1 MADATTDHERFT
13 RLFLSHEPD
22 ILRAILPFVPHR
34 ADAREV
40 LQETAV
46 ALWRA
51 FADYDPERPFAAWA
65 YGFARIEV
73 LRFLRGANRRRQLT
87 ERAAAA
93 LMGTRDEMSAE
104 LGEQEVH
111 LRACL
116 DRLPA
121 AHRALIEGYYLHDRP
136 VEGLSRDAGRTADAV
151 YKTLQRARRA
161 LAECVRGKTFAGTDH
176 V

>member
-1 MADATTDHERFT
+1 MADASTDHERFT
-13 RLFLSHEPD
+13 RLFLSHEPE
-22 ILRAILPFVPHR
+22 IFRAILPFVPHQ

-46 ALWRA
+46 ALWRD
-51 FADYDPERPFAAWA
+51 FATYDPKRPFAAWA
-65 YGFARIEV
+65 CGFARIEV
-73 LRFLRGANRRRQLT
+73 LRFLRGTNRRRQLT
-87 ERAAAA
+87 ERAAVA
-93 LMGTRDEMSAE
+93 LMGTREEMAGE
-104 LGEQEVH
+104 LGEQAVH

-116 DRLPA
+116 DRLPG

-136 VEGLSRDAGRTADAV
+136 VEALSRDAGSTVDAV

-161 LAECVRGKTFAGTDH
+161 LAECVRGKIFAGTDH

>member
-1 MADATTDHERFT
+1 MADASADHERFT
-13 RLFLSHEPD
+13 RLFLRHEPE
-22 ILRAILPFVPHR
+22 IFRAILPFVPHR

-46 ALWRA
+46 ALWRQ
-51 FADYDPERPFAAWA
+51 FATYDLARPFAAWA
-65 YGFARIEV
+65 CGFARVEV

-93 LMGTRDEMSAE
+93 LLETREEMAGE
-104 LGEQEVH
+104 LGEQEAH

-121 AHRALIEGYYLHDRP
+121 AQRALIEGYYLHDRP
-136 VEGLSRDAGRTADAV
+136 VDALARDAGRTAEAV
-151 YKTLQRARRA
+151 YKILQRARRA
-161 LAECVRGKTFAGTDH
+161 LAECVRGKTFAEADH
-176 V
+176 D